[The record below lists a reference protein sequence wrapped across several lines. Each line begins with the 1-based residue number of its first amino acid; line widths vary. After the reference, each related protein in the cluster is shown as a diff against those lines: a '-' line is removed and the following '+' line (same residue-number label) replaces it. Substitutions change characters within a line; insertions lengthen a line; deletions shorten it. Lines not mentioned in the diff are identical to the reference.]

1 MKIIVGA
8 VFSLPPF
15 APGKVWHR
23 LHYILGLQQLGHEV
37 YFIEEVKPEWCVDAY
52 DRPCDFEHSINR
64 YLFQTTMER
73 FGLMERACQIY
84 NRGEALFGLSRSAL
98 MTLSKEADVLINWT
112 GHVATDFIL
121 SNVKRRVYLDL
132 DPVYTQLWQAEYGED
147 LNFGA
152 HDIFFSVGLNIGT
165 PYTSIPD
172 CGLEWH
178 HTLPPVV
185 LEYWPFHIDT
195 SCKRFTTIASPVTY
209 GDLHYQGEWYRAK
222 QQEFERFAELPRRS
236 GQEFEIAL
244 TGYRTREA
252 SLQRLKD
259 SGWFFG
265 DASQIADTS
274 DYQHYI
280 ARSRA
285 EIGFAQNAY
294 IKGRSGWFSDRWS
307 HYLASG
313 KPVLAQSTGFE
324 RWVPAERGLLSFNS
338 LEEAVEGVSRINQD
352 YRAHCQAAR
361 EFAEE
366 YLDHRKVLPRML
378 EICTAH

>member
-8 VFSLPPF
+8 ALSLPPY

-37 YFIEEVKPEWCVDAY
+37 YFLEELKPEWCVDVY
-52 DRPCDFEHSINR
+52 GRPCDVERSVNR

-73 FGLMERACQIY
+73 FGLLASACQIY
-84 NRGEALFGLSRSAL
+84 NQGEATFGLSRRAL
-98 MTLSKEADVLINWT
+98 ITLSKEADVLINWT
-112 GHVATDFIL
+112 GHIETDFIL

-132 DPVYTQLWQAEYGED
+132 DPVYTQLWQAEYGVD

-152 HDIFFSVGLNIGT
+152 HDIFLSVGLNIGT

-172 CGLEWH
+172 CGVEWH
-178 HTLPPVV
+178 HTLPPVI
-185 LEYWPFHIDT
+185 LEYWPFHIDL
-195 SCKRFTTIASPVTY
+195 SCKRFTTIASAVAY
-209 GDLHYQGEWYRAK
+209 GDLCYQGEQYGSK
-222 QQEFERFAELPRRS
+222 QQEFERFAALPSRS

-244 TGYRTREA
+244 KDYHAKEA
-252 SLQRLKD
+252 SLQGLKD
-259 SGWFFG
+259 NGWLFL
-265 DASQIADTS
+265 DASQIADLS
-274 DYQHYI
+274 GYQHYI
-280 ARSRA
+280 ARSQA

-294 IKGRSGWFSDRWS
+294 VQGRSGWFSDRWS

-324 RWVPAERGLLSFNS
+324 RWVPVGRGLFSFSS

-361 EFAEE
+361 EFAEA
-366 YLDHRKVLPRML
+366 YLDHRKVLPKML
-378 EICTAH
+378 EVCTAH

>member
-1 MKIIVGA
+1 MKIIVG
-8 VFSLPPF
+8 VDLSLPPY

-23 LHYILGLQQLGHEV
+23 FHYILGLQQLGHEV
-37 YFIEEVKPEWCVDAY
+37 YFIEDLKPEWCVDVY
-52 DRPCDFEHSINR
+52 GRPCDFERSINR

-73 FGLMERACQIY
+73 FGLLERACQIY
-84 NRGEALFGLSRSAL
+84 NQGEVLFGLSRSAL
-98 MTLSKEADVLINWT
+98 ITLSKEADVLINWS
-112 GHVATDFIL
+112 GHIETDFIL
-121 SNVKRRVYLDL
+121 SHVKRRVYLDQ
-132 DPVYTQLWQAEYGED
+132 DPVYTQLWQAEYGVD

-185 LEYWPFHIDT
+185 LAYWPFHIDT
-195 SCKRFTTIASPVTY
+195 SCKRFTTIASSVAY
-209 GDLHYQGEWYRAK
+209 GDLYYQGEQYGSK

-244 TGYRTREA
+244 KGYRQKEA
-252 SLQRLKD
+252 SLQLLKD
-259 SGWFFG
+259 NGWLLS
-265 DASQIADTS
+265 DASQIADLS
-274 DYQHYI
+274 SYQHYI
-280 ARSRA
+280 ARSQA

-294 IKGRSGWFSDRWS
+294 VKGRSGWFSDRWS

-324 RWVPAERGLLSFNS
+324 LWVPVERGLLTFSS
-338 LEEAVEGVSRINQD
+338 LEEAVEGVVMINRD

-361 EFAEE
+361 AFAEE

-378 EICTAH
+378 EVCTAH